1 MIHLFTSK
9 TERREGASKTD
20 TKYRRLHF
28 RGERTTIQRSI
39 YVKNRHNIGWP
50 DTRNIVKAFCIYY
63 CERVGVLFPL
73 ICLFFL
79 PWIVPTVFS
88 LSQSTPVF
96 CSQNC
101 LLGVRRKISCFFSL
115 SNVATVQ
122 CGHKNDMEDRC
133 IANCEVSHTAK
144 TPGRAESASKFST

>member
-63 CERVGVLFPL
+63 CERVGVLFSLDLSLLPSL
-73 ICLFFL
+73 DSSYRFLTLSINTRLLFTELLVGSTEKNIVLFFFL
-79 PWIVPTVFS
+79 
-88 LSQSTPVF
+88 
-96 CSQNC
+96 
-101 LLGVRRKISCFFSL
+101 K
-115 SNVATVQ
+115 
-122 CGHKNDMEDRC
+122 
-133 IANCEVSHTAK
+133 
-144 TPGRAESASKFST
+144 